1 MKNLLL
7 LIFYIGFVHILNAQS
22 IRITGTWNY
31 TIPSSD
37 ITEAGKDFTG
47 TYESNV
53 NQVYLDITYNRNW
66 TVSVQK
72 NNIDWDNKIRIFM
85 HRTGNGFGRGRIQG
99 GKNYKRIR
107 NKDAKFI
114 SGRGAR
120 YSIPLQYQIRNIS
133 ATIPAHNYIVEIMY
147 TLTGDSIII
156 TPIDP
161 TPF

>member
-1 MKNLLL
+1 MKKLLL
-7 LIFYIGFVHILNAQS
+7 SIFYIGFVHFTSAQS
-22 IRITGTWNY
+22 INVTGDWNY
-31 TIPSSD
+31 TIPTTD
-37 ITEAGKDFTG
+37 IAEAGNDFTG
-47 TYESNV
+47 TYTSRV

-85 HRTGNGFGRGRIQG
+85 HRTGNGFGTGRIQG

-107 NKDAKFI
+107 NKDIRFI
-114 SGRGAR
+114 TGRRAR
-120 YSIPLQYQIRNIS
+120 YSIPLQFQIRKVS
-133 ATIPAHNYIVEIMY
+133 ATIPAHNYVVEIMY
-147 TLTGDSIII
+147 TLTGDSMII